1 MPGPHSP
8 NPGVGTNGP
17 APYPEPSSHEP
28 QALDYPHDLG
38 AAEPAFAP
46 GPADDAALP
55 PAAYP
60 GVPPQVSYPKRR
72 HKRLLIGI
80 VLALALVSAMTAAI
94 IYGVR
99 TNGANTA
106 GTFSEGPA
114 KTAIQGYLNALEN
127 RDVDTIVRNALCGI
141 HDGVRDKR
149 SDQALAKLSSDA
161 FRKQFSQVEVTSID
175 KIVYW
180 SQYQAQVLFTMQVTP
195 AAGGRHAVRCKASLS
210 CFSSAVRSWCARTC
224 CAPRGRT
231 SVLSV
236 ERIPARAGAG
246 GVGIVDG
253 EALLLNS
260 VDEIDRRA
268 FHIRRAH
275 PVHDQPDTTELRGLV
290 TIQRPVVE
298 EKVIAQSSAPP
309 AEPRSA
315 APDRPVPP
323 GPTATSPW
331 RRPLRSGSRRGSWR
345 SARSAPS

>member
-28 QALDYPHDLG
+28 QALDYPHDRG

-80 VLALALVSAMTAAI
+80 VVALALVSAMTAAI

-195 AAGGRHAVRCKASLS
+195 AAGGP
-210 CFSSAVRSWCARTC
+210 
-224 CAPRGRT
+224 PRGQ
-231 SVLSV
+231 VQ
-236 ERIPARAGAG
+236 G
-246 GVGIVDG
+246 
-253 EALLLNS
+253 
-260 VDEIDRRA
+260 
-268 FHIRRAH
+268 
-275 PVHDQPDTTELRGLV
+275 
-290 TIQRPVVE
+290 
-298 EKVIAQSSAPP
+298 IAQLLFQRGQVLVCSYVL
-309 AEPRSA
+309 R
-315 APDRPVPP
+315 
-323 GPTATSPW
+323 TA
-331 RRPLRSGSRRGSWR
+331 GSY
-345 SARSAPS
+345 